1 MVVKD
6 KQTSHDSTS
15 LCQKT
20 WESSVSAHG
29 PRQWVKRT
37 SWKCVHL
44 LMSVVDEDGGWRTE
58 KAYVSVATRFNMPRQ
73 RPNC

>member
-1 MVVKD
+1 MVVGD

-29 PRQWVKRT
+29 PRQCFNEPPGWVLH
-37 SWKCVHL
+37 VV
-44 LMSVVDEDGGWRTE
+44 VVDEEGRTE
-58 KAYVSVATRFNMPRQ
+58 ES
-73 RPNC
+73 

>member
-1 MVVKD
+1 MVVED

-29 PRQWVKRT
+29 PRQWINEPPET
-37 SWKCVHL
+37 ACITL
-44 LMSVVDEDGGWRTE
+44 VVDRRTE
-58 KAYVSVATRFNMPRQ
+58 ERSVFVATGINMPRQ